1 MQQKGERHGQ
11 KLNRNEA
18 DELTTQELLA
28 ELGRRFRLRY
38 GRLEAVFH
46 DGKPS
51 PRVLIEHRTQR
62 DLDET

>member
-1 MQQKGERHGQ
+1 MSGEPKTSR
-11 KLNRNEA
+11 RNEPLTA
-18 DELTTQELLA
+18 TTQELLA

-51 PRVLIEHRTQR
+51 PRVLVEHRMLR
-62 DLDET
+62 DLDDT

>member
-1 MQQKGERHGQ
+1 MQQGDRHGQ
-11 KLNRNEA
+11 KLSRNEA
-18 DELTTQELLA
+18 LEFTTQELLV

-51 PRVLIEHRTQR
+51 PRVLIEHRMQR

>member
-1 MQQKGERHGQ
+1 MSGEPKTSR
-11 KLNRNEA
+11 R
-18 DELTTQELLA
+18 DEPLMATTQELLA

-51 PRVLIEHRTQR
+51 PRVLVEHRMLR
-62 DLDET
+62 DLDDT

>member
-1 MQQKGERHGQ
+1 MQQQGDRNGQ

-18 DELTTQELLA
+18 IEFTTQELLA

-51 PRVLIEHRTQR
+51 PRVLIEHRMQR